1 MNISKLRHTAGLYK
15 TKFTKPQGF
24 ILSPTTKRRF
34 VLIGTPHHGNLGDH
48 AIAFAEVEFLKSIHS
63 NAALDI
69 ITEADYWKFKASL
82 SKQLK
87 KDDVVLLHGGGNV
100 GNLYPYAE
108 AVRQDVLKRFKSNPT
123 VMFPQT
129 VHFTSDN
136 SGLKAKRTAAT
147 IYKNKSGFAA
157 FARESVSYPVLAELV
172 GHQRTFLVP
181 DIALS
186 LTYLLPFKQKRSGA
200 LLCLRN
206 DIEKTILEKDET
218 LIAAHLSRRFSSTF
232 KTDTVVPQFCS
243 FAEAELRL
251 RELLLRFASAE
262 IIVTDR
268 LHGMIFA
275 ALTRTPCIA
284 LPNFNH
290 KINGVAAWLSDMPFV
305 RYLNDISEFDSVI
318 ESVLNT
324 NQNTDRAFAILSAA
338 FDPLRKTLECL

>member
-1 MNISKLRHTAGLYK
+1 MNISKLRHTVGLYK
-15 TKFTKPQGF
+15 TKCVKPQSF
-24 ILSPTTKRRF
+24 MLAPTSNRRF

-48 AIAFAEVEFLKSIHS
+48 AIAFAEVEFLKGIHP

-87 KDDVVLLHGGGNV
+87 KDDVILLHGGGNL

-108 AVRQDVLKRFKSNPT
+108 AVRQDVLKRFKANPT

-129 VHFTSDN
+129 VHFTSDKK
-136 SGLKAKRTAAT
+136 GLKAKRTATT
-147 IYKNKSGFAA
+147 IYKNKSCFAA
-157 FARESVSYPVLAELV
+157 FARESVSYPILAELV
-172 GHQRTFLVP
+172 GTQHAFLVP

-186 LTYLLPFKQKRSGA
+186 LTHLLPFRQKRSGA

-206 DIEKTILEKDET
+206 DIEKTLSQKEET
-218 LIAAHLSRRFSSTF
+218 LIASSLSRRFSSTF

-243 FAEAELRL
+243 FTKAEQCL

-262 IIVTDR
+262 IVVTDR

-284 LPNFNH
+284 MPNFNH
-290 KINGVAAWLSDMPFV
+290 KINGVAAWLSDIPSIH
-305 RYLNDISEFDSVI
+305 YLKDISELDSAI
-318 ESVLNT
+318 FTVLNAP
-324 NQNTDRAFAILSAA
+324 QNSDRAFAMISAS
-338 FDPLRKTLECL
+338 FDPLRSVLECL

>member
-1 MNISKLRHTAGLYK
+1 MNISKLRHTMGLLR
-15 TKFTKPQGF
+15 TKHAKPRNF
-24 ILSPTTKRRF
+24 VLSPTTDRRF

-48 AIAFAEVEFLKSIHS
+48 AIAFAEVEFLKSIHP

-69 ITEADYWKFKASL
+69 VTESDYWKFKSSL

-87 KDDVVLLHGGGNV
+87 KDDVILLHGGGNV

-108 AVRQDVLKRFKSNPT
+108 AVRQDVLKRFKTNPA

-129 VHFTSDN
+129 VHFTSDSN
-136 SGLKAKRTAAT
+136 GLKAKRTVAAV
-147 IYKNKSGFAA
+147 YKNKSHFVA
-157 FARESVSYPVLAELV
+157 FARESVSALTLAELV
-172 GHQRTFLVP
+172 GDSRAFLVP

-206 DIEKTILEKDET
+206 DIEKTILEKEEA
-218 LIAAHLSRRFSSTF
+218 LIAAQLSRRFSSTI
-232 KTDTVVPQFCS
+232 KTDTVVPEFCS
-243 FAEAELRL
+243 FTAAEQHL

-262 IIVTDR
+262 LIITDR

-290 KINGVAAWLSDMPFV
+290 KINGVAEWLSDMPFIC
-305 RYLNDISEFDSVI
+305 YLKDISELNSVTQ
-318 ESVLNT
+318 SVLT
-324 NQNTDRAFAILSAA
+324 ADQNADRAFAMLSAS
-338 FDPLRKTLECL
+338 FDPLRKVLECL